1 MWRHGR
7 DSGHLLVAEE
17 RGDPR
22 AEHERQVGD
31 AVDVGAGTGSPGLLR
46 VAPPAT
52 PHPASLHCPLPD
64 DEEWGTFCCSAR
76 FGGKAATVTAKMV
89 AHVLC
94 FLWLS
99 ASGYTW
105 PTAARPEPDR
115 ARTFPGYTWPTAVQP
130 EPNRAHTFSPSV
142 QARSDN
148 RMGRTM
154 SAR

>member
-31 AVDVGAGTGSPGLLR
+31 AVNVGAGTGSPGLLR

-94 FLWLS
+94 FPWLS

-105 PTAARPEPDR
+105 PTAYLSRLYLANGGPAR
-115 ARTFPGYTWPTAVQP
+115 ARVIPGQRWS
-130 EPNRAHTFSPSV
+130 SPSPMYLSTLDPGKV
-142 QARSDN
+142 R
-148 RMGRTM
+148 
-154 SAR
+154 